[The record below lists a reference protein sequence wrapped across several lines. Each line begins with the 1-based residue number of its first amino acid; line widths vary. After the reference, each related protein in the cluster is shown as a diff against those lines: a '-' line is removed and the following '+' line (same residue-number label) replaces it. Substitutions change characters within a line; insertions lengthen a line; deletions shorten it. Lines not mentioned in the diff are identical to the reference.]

1 MITTRELPE
10 KGKDFIDAMV
20 PMLESLVD
28 FDSYGYEHYLKEGSF
43 RPDPTI
49 QQMMGNFEERRV
61 RGIPENILLELLKKY
76 PQVGFA
82 RKKRKELGYENPDI
96 F

>member
-43 RPDPTI
+43 CPDP
-49 QQMMGNFEERRV
+49 QGN
-61 RGIPENILLELLKKY
+61 P
-76 PQVGFA
+76 
-82 RKKRKELGYENPDI
+82 
-96 F
+96 